1 MDLPKATADHAP
13 SSGSSTLPF
22 DSQAIS
28 FAITSGNST
37 DYEEDR
43 DVNSANAPTSAAHA
57 LPFISGSG
65 NGALSLQS
73 MLSPLLPQGSNPRR
87 RLPVLGERTEDD
99 AVSRGI
105 VTLEMANIMFD

>member
-1 MDLPKATADHAP
+1 MDLPKSTADLTS
-13 SSGSSTLPF
+13 SSGSPTLPF

-28 FAITSGNST
+28 LAITSGNST

-43 DVNSANAPTSAAHA
+43 DADSANAHTSAAHA

-65 NGALSLQS
+65 NGAFSLQN
-73 MLSPLLPQGSNPRR
+73 MLSPLSPQGSNPRR
-87 RLPVLGERTEDD
+87 RLPGLGERTEDD